1 MTGKSQQELFV
12 CSLSIA
18 ALHEENSKF
27 AAGSRTRPSQTCSRS
42 VNFVVASTAVVED
55 FFSALFLNKCIQTFR
70 KPTNG
75 RPLGPDRT
83 DKSAKSSLQPAGRP
97 PRRRRRTAAR
107 HRLDSAGWWL
117 KRYVRCVPCCCGVL
131 EASPRSEP
139 ESRAESGA
147 RHWQLGVRLGVRV
160 TGPGRT

>member
-1 MTGKSQQELFV
+1 MTEKSQQELFV

-27 AAGSRTRPSQTCSRS
+27 AAGGRTRPSQTCSRS

-83 DKSAKSSLQPAGRP
+83 DKSAKSSLQPGRP
-97 PRRRRRTAAR
+97 PPRRRRTAAR

-131 EASPRSEP
+131 EAS
-139 ESRAESGA
+139 SRD
-147 RHWQLGVRLGVRV
+147 LV
-160 TGPGRT
+160 T